1 MSILTGKH
9 GNVLANGQPLAEITL
24 WTFKTTRKHVA
35 YSSSATGG
43 FRRRLPGVR
52 EGSGR
57 FNFVVAEPQS
67 AGAALQEGAEVTLT
81 LAIDRQR
88 QYVVPAV
95 VDVVAIETDISGGGP
110 VTGWAEFSTT
120 GSWTEPESE

>member
-9 GNVLANGQPLAEITL
+9 GAVLANDIALAEITL

-35 YSSSATGG
+35 YCSSATAG
-43 FRRRLPGVR
+43 FRRRLPSVR

-57 FNFVVAEPQS
+57 FHFVLNTAQPAS
-67 AGAALQEGAEVTLT
+67 AGLHDNAAVTLT
-81 LAIDRQR
+81 LAIDRDH

-95 VDVVAIETDISGGGP
+95 IDVVQIETDINGGGP

-120 GSWTEPESE
+120 GPWSEPQ

>member
-35 YSSSATGG
+35 FSSSATGG

-57 FNFVVAEPQS
+57 FNFVVASSQA
-67 AGAALQEGAEVTLT
+67 AGAAIQEGIDVTLT
-81 LAIDRQR
+81 LIIDRQR

-95 VDVVAIETDISGGGP
+95 IDVVAVETDISGGGP
-110 VTGWAEFSTT
+110 VIGWAEFSTT
-120 GSWTEPESE
+120 GAWTEPESE